1 MRRGGGGDDKNKLFG
16 PDAKTMKFGTCELQ
30 ERQCLSHKTLSE
42 QACTTCRTTTLQL
55 RPQSPIMVD
64 NQLCIP
70 KTRLCHMPIHV
81 AMSQN
86 TDTHQ
91 HAHNKNVAEH
101 THTHTRN
108 ITDPNPTKHAKVTT
122 FDYARNGPCKTQPP
136 LNPSEH
142 VPGDL
147 GPCSYLIALGFG
159 DS

>member
-1 MRRGGGGDDKNKLFG
+1 MSI
-16 PDAKTMKFGTCELQ
+16 TQ
-30 ERQCLSHKTLSE
+30 TLPR
-42 QACTTCRTTTLQL
+42 QACTTCHTTTLQL
-55 RPQSPIMVD
+55 RPPSQIMVD
-64 NQLCIP
+64 KQLSIP

-101 THTHTRN
+101 TRTRN
-108 ITDPNPTKHAKVTT
+108 NTDPNTTKHAKLTT

-147 GPCSYLIALGFG
+147 GPVGMNAIAPEYDKFSITRDSYAISLTICIVN
-159 DS
+159 D